1 MYKALCLISRTE
13 KKTKEKKKYL
23 DSWTL
28 HMQSLDS
35 TTVSH
40 YDKLSLR
47 ITACVFTLVF
57 FLILKNIGGEGL
69 LDAGLVYTL
78 LRSQG

>member
-13 KKTKEKKKYL
+13 KKNKGKEKISRFL
-23 DSWTL
+23 DFTL
-28 HMQSLDS
+28 QSLDS